1 MEEIRCR
8 TKWDLV
14 RPSFPLGQRL
24 PGLYWYEQ
32 GVNSFIPF
40 VISLPM
46 GFLIL
51 LHILINIR
59 SNINGY
65 FLIVLVAVAL
75 SA

>member
-1 MEEIRCR
+1 M
-8 TKWDLV
+8 
-14 RPSFPLGQRL
+14 
-24 PGLYWYEQ
+24 
-32 GVNSFIPF
+32 NSFIPF